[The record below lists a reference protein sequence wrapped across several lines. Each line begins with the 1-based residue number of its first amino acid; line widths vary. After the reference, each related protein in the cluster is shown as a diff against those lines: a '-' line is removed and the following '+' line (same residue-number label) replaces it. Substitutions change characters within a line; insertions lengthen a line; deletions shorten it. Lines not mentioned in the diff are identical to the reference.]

1 MCEYSLEI
9 LKIKAFPLF
18 RYLLEQQLWGPC
30 LCDVGFL
37 GGSAVKN
44 LPANLRA
51 TGDMGLIPGSGRFLG
66 GGHGNPLQCSCLE
79 SPMDRGAWWVQSLG
93 WHN

>member
-18 RYLLEQQLWGPC
+18 RYLLEQQLWGPR
-30 LCDVGFL
+30 LCDVGL
-37 GGSAVKN
+37 LSGSAVKN
-44 LPANLRA
+44 LPAGLRA
-51 TGDMGLIPGSGRFLG
+51 TGDTGLIPGPGRSLG
-66 GGHGNPLQCSCLE
+66 GGHGNPLQYSCLE

-93 WHN
+93 LHN